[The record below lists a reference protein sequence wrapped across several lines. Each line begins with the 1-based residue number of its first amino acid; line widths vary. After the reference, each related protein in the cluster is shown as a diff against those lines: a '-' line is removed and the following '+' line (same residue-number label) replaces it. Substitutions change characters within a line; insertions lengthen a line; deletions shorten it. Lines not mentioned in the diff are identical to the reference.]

1 MCIKLRLPPR
11 GDRERVQQHLE
22 FVEPPGVRVVVRVV
36 RVVGQDALGDAARR
50 RLADGQRRD
59 AVEWFRGLD
68 AAAAGH
74 RVITTERPTLH
85 DGLLEDRLR
94 RRRQRR
100 LERRI

>member
-22 FVEPPGVRVVVRVV
+22 FVEPPRVRVVVRIV

-59 AVEWFRGLD
+59 AVERFSSQQL
-68 AAAAGH
+68 
-74 RVITTERPTLH
+74 RVVSC
-85 DGLLEDRLR
+85 
-94 RRRQRR
+94 
-100 LERRI
+100 